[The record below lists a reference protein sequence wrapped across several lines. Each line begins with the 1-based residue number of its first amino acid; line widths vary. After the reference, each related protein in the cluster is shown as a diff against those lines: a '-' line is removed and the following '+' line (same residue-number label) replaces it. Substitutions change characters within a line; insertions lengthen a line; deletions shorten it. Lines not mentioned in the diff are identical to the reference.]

1 MARVGALAVGI
12 PGHTSRHPRCPIR
25 VSRYAGFPRCGMGVG
40 LFWMSGE
47 PPWTNRAEGDRAVA
61 SSSMFGGPDLMV
73 WLLLAFGGALF
84 IGNVLA
90 LVRPPAKRAVR
101 PPPRDAAKR
110 RITEDDLKAVTLEK
124 APKARTISMAAVG
137 FIVCIWAIASLVR

>member
-1 MARVGALAVGI
+1 
-12 PGHTSRHPRCPIR
+12 
-25 VSRYAGFPRCGMGVG
+25 
-40 LFWMSGE
+40 
-47 PPWTNRAEGDRAVA
+47 
-61 SSSMFGGPDLMV
+61 MFGGPDLMV

-84 IGNVLA
+84 VGNVLA